1 MAYTMKLGFA
11 DLPTIYNITNAV
23 GRGQVSWRDDVM
35 LVNPQSF
42 KRRGLCLLTRFKL
55 RFQP

>member
-23 GRGQVSWRDDVM
+23 GRGQVNPYDVS
-35 LVNPQSF
+35 LPNSES
-42 KRRGLCLLTRFKL
+42 RFNH
-55 RFQP
+55 